1 MPSEGNGYSLAGPV
15 LEVGLGLDGQTLCL
29 GGVNLLLD
37 WMVQSDE
44 GEFDKRSGASGVE
57 LG

>member
-1 MPSEGNGYSLAGPV
+1 MPSEGNGCSLAGPV

-29 GGVNLLLD
+29 SGVNLQLD
-37 WMVQSDE
+37 WIVQSDE
-44 GEFDKRSGASGVE
+44 GEVDKWAGVSGVG